1 MSERPPPGSG
11 PSRRRVLAMAGGSAA
26 ASALWPLVSA
36 CEAPHRTTPR
46 ACIDPESE
54 TERTLAAFVD
64 TVVPGYE
71 SDPDG
76 APGALDACGLNVV
89 FDPALPLAPLAGLL
103 AMHLDGTARRL
114 HGGRL
119 EELDLAS
126 REEVVAEAEDSL
138 PELTLAIRL
147 ARTAFYGAQYS
158 DVAERWLGVL
168 GPNLGYVDDGFGFGE
183 PQSDEMT
190 DDGNLP

>member
-1 MSERPPPGSG
+1 MSRP
-11 PSRRRVLAMAGGSAA
+11 PSRRDLLALLGQSAA
-26 ASALWPLVSA
+26 ASALWPLLSG
-36 CEAPHRTTPR
+36 CEGPPRQTP
-46 ACIDPESE
+46 AGCIDPETDSE
-54 TERTLAAFVD
+54 HTLAAFVD
-64 TVVPGYE
+64 TVVPGFD
-71 SDPDG
+71 SDPDH

-89 FDPALPLAPLAGLL
+89 YDPALPLAPLAGLL
-103 AMHLDGTARRL
+103 TMTLDGFARSL
-114 HGGRL
+114 HGASFA
-119 EELDLAS
+119 DLSLAE
-126 REEVVAEAEDSL
+126 REEVVAETELDL

-168 GPNLGYVDDGFGFGE
+168 GPNLGYMDDDFSFVE

>member
-1 MSERPPPGSG
+1 
-11 PSRRRVLAMAGGSAA
+11 MAGGSAA
-26 ASALWPLVSA
+26 ASALWPLVTA
-36 CEAPHRTTPR
+36 CEGPPRSAPR

-64 TVVPGYE
+64 AVVPGYG

-89 FDPALPLAPLAGLL
+89 FDPALPLAALAGLL
-103 AMHLDGTARRL
+103 AMQLDATATRL
-114 HGGRL
+114 HGKPFVELGLGDREDVL
-119 EELDLAS
+119 ED
-126 REEVVAEAEDSL
+126 AEQDM

-158 DVAERWLGVL
+158 DIAEQWLGVL
-168 GPNLGYVDDGFGFGE
+168 GPSLGYLEEDFTFLD